1 MAQQIIASL
10 KIISGEDG
18 TDLGMLCVTDYLLHF
33 DFTLLLCVSTG
44 RKRIAQLA
52 DNAKFFRQAMK
63 RMGFIIFGVLCYVCM
78 FSTPSVCE
86 FSQETTPHLLYR

>member
-1 MAQQIIASL
+1 MRVVAQQVIASL

-33 DFTLLLCVSTG
+33 DFTLLLRVSTG

-63 RMGFIIFGVLCYVCM
+63 RMGFIIFGLCAIHEYVASLIHFGRS
-78 FSTPSVCE
+78 FSR
-86 FSQETTPHLLYR
+86 Q